1 MKGPPG
7 PPTPPRVRSAD
18 DSVETTSPDLD
29 PRKTPR
35 APPPNVRAMRL
46 LDDVPTVARDRAQG
60 GDLFAGL
67 RDAAPAVDPDATIN
81 PDEPTLDPDAP
92 GDPMTLPIGAV
103 AAPPIVAAPRLP
115 SAVVIAAPPTV
126 AVAAPPAVAIAAPP
140 VARRV
145 LTLAPPTHDDRKS
158 SPVAPP
164 NTNVAPP
171 SVEVASLSAE
181 LLSHDEPPPPAPPPP
196 SPAPPPAPAPLAPL
210 AFATPD
216 DEAPHEASVFAQ
228 VTLLPCAMR
237 AYIVGLRANPD
248 PRGVERV
255 AVDLLRCV
263 RELHARG
270 AVLGER
276 LVPENFYCHADH
288 RVEYVEAPQAPPV
301 EVADL
306 YRAPELFKARA
317 PTVQSDIFA
326 SAAIVY
332 ELLVGRSLKPM
343 FLPQV
348 MQSGRTDTWFAD
360 PGRSMHEA
368 YKPSLRQALSDRA
381 TLRHANLGLFADELT
396 RAWRLAN
403 NPVARLADNEVKE
416 PAWRKALVPALLAG
430 VFLLVLL
437 GLLLFPVD
445 RIDQPAVPTVRPE
458 LTQ

>member
-18 DSVETTSPDLD
+18 DSVETTSPDPD
-29 PRKTPR
+29 PRKSPR
-35 APPPNVRAMRL
+35 APAPNIHALRL
-46 LDDVPTVARDRAQG
+46 LDDEPTVARDRAQG

-67 RDAAPAVDPDATIN
+67 RDAAPAVDPDATLN
-81 PDEPTLDPDAP
+81 PDGPTLDLDAP
-92 GDPMTLPIGAV
+92 GDPMTLPIGAAV
-103 AAPPIVAAPRLP
+103 TPPIVAAPRLP
-115 SAVVIAAPPTV
+115 SAVAI
-126 AVAAPPAVAIAAPP
+126 AAPPAVAIAAPP

-145 LTLAPPTHDDRKS
+145 LTLAPPTHDDRQS
-158 SPVAPP
+158 APVAPP
-164 NTNVAPP
+164 SPPVVPP
-171 SVEVASLSAE
+171 SVVVDSLSGE
-181 LLSHDEPPPPAPPPP
+181 ILSVEETPPPAP
-196 SPAPPPAPAPLAPL
+196 PAPLAPL
-210 AFATPD
+210 AFATHE

-276 LVPENFYCHADH
+276 LVPENFYCRADH
-288 RVEYVEAPQAPPV
+288 RVEFVEASQAPPV

-381 TLRHANLGLFADELT
+381 TLRHADLGLFADELT

-403 NPVARLADNEVKE
+403 NPVARLADAEVKE

>member
-29 PRKTPR
+29 PRKNPR
-35 APPPNVRAMRL
+35 APAPNIHAMRM
-46 LDDVPTVARDRAQG
+46 LDDEPTVARDRAQG

-92 GDPMTLPIGAV
+92 ADPMTLPIGAV
-103 AAPPIVAAPRLP
+103 AAPAIVAAPRLP
-115 SAVVIAAPPTV
+115 SAIVIAAPP
-126 AVAAPPAVAIAAPP
+126 AVAIASPAVAIAAPP

-145 LTLAPPTHDDRKS
+145 LTLAPPAHDDRQS
-158 SPVAPP
+158 SPVAQPG
-164 NTNVAPP
+164 TDVAPP

-181 LLSHDEPPPPAPPPP
+181 LLSLDAPPPT
-196 SPAPPPAPAPLAPL
+196 PPPAPAPLAPI
-210 AFATPD
+210 AFATHE

-255 AVDLLRCV
+255 TVELLRCV

-288 RVEYVEAPQAPPV
+288 RVEFVEAPQAPPV

-396 RAWRLAN
+396 RAWRLAT
-403 NPVARLADNEVKE
+403 NPVARLADAEVKE